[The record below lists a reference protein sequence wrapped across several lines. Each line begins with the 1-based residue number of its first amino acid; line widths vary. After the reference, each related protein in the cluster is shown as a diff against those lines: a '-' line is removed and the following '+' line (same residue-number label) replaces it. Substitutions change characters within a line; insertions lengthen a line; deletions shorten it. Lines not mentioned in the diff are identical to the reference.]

1 MKYLLTEEEH
11 KARIQINLHRKICH
25 GYQKKIDALNSV
37 IALTRIKIKLK
48 DENEKDN
55 LDLKDVNFL
64 YGYIRNKAIDCIFS
78 LAKKYKKEINA
89 QKYGAL
95 NFTFDYD
102 TDWAGIMQ
110 CELGSIDSQERT
122 ILDDNDNKIE
132 LITLTTESI
141 INFAVYLEK
150 YCKAA

>member
-1 MKYLLTEEEH
+1 MKYLLTEEEY
-11 KARIQINLHRKICH
+11 KARIQINLHRKICN
-25 GYQKKIDALNSV
+25 GYQEKVDALNSV
-37 IALTRIKIKLK
+37 IVLTRIKIKLK

-64 YGYIRNKAIDCIFS
+64 YEYIRNKAIDYIFS
-78 LAKKYKKEINA
+78 LAKKYEKVISA

-102 TDWAGIMQ
+102 ADWAGIMQ
-110 CELGSIDSQERT
+110 CELGSIDFQERM
-122 ILDDNDNKIE
+122 ILDDKDHEVE
-132 LITLTTESI
+132 LITLTMDSI

-150 YCKAA
+150 YCKAT